1 MRRKRRFFACAILC
15 LVMSLMVQTTQAYFA
30 TYRVA
35 HNVISSGGID
45 IVLHEE
51 TDGGKPFQNLTGIMP
66 GESVTKKVYIE
77 NLDEEAWIRIRCDVR
92 VLDAKGKDMNLTD
105 SDLAK
110 VIHIDYNTKDW
121 GEKDGIW
128 YHFAPLGRK
137 GKTAPLFTTVAFD
150 GPGMTN
156 EYQNCTVQIIVQAQ
170 ATQKVHNGND
180 VFSAAVTSWPQW
192 DT

>member
-1 MRRKRRFFACAILC
+1 MRRKRRLFACAILC
-15 LVMSLMVQTTQAYFA
+15 LVMSLMVQTTQAYFTA
-30 TYRVA
+30 SRTAR
-35 HNVISSGGID
+35 NVVTSGGID

-66 GESVTKKVYIE
+66 GTEVTKKVYVE
-77 NLDEEAWIRIRCDVR
+77 NLDEAAWIRILCDVR
-92 VLDAKGKDMNLTD
+92 ILDANGREMNLTD
-105 SDLAK
+105 AQLAK

-128 YHFAPLGRK
+128 YYFQPLSRN

-156 EYQNCTVQIIVQAQ
+156 EYQNCKVEIIVQAQ
-170 ATQKVHNGND
+170 ATQRANNGTD
-180 VFSAAVTSWPQW
+180 VLSAAGWPAF
-192 DT
+192 